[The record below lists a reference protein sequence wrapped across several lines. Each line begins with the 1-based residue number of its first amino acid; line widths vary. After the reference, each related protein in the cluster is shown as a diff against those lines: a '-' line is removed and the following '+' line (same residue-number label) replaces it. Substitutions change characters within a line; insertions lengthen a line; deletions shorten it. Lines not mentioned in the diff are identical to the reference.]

1 VEEIIQFDKD
11 VFLFLHNLGSERW
24 DGFWLIITKQL
35 CWTPIFLIVFYFLL
49 KKVGIKLNFWKYYL
63 SALFLPIGL
72 ILFII
77 ILKANFRDKELQIK
91 LKNILL
97 IFVFLS
103 LLILV
108 TDQLTNF
115 FKYSFERLRPCN
127 DPTLE
132 GLIRTKED
140 WVRKSFGYFS
150 GHASNSMATTTFI
163 FLLFRKDFKYAF
175 LLFLFPLIFA
185 YSRIYLGLHF
195 PGDILT
201 GYLFGLFLGTF
212 FYRVYKIMQPKYF
225 PVS

>member
-1 VEEIIQFDKD
+1 LEEIIQFDKN
-11 VFLFLHNLGSERW
+11 VFLFLNNLGSERW

-35 CWTPIFLIVFYFLL
+35 HWSPIFLFIFYFII
-49 KKVGIKLNFWKYYL
+49 KKIGWKQFGYVV
-63 SALFLPIGL
+63 LFL
-72 ILFII
+72 
-77 ILKANFRDKELQIK
+77 A
-91 LKNILL
+91 
-97 IFVFLS
+97 V
-103 LLILV
+103 LILV

-127 DPTLE
+127 DTSLE
-132 GLIRTKED
+132 GQMREVLT
-140 WVRKSFGYFS
+140 RKSYSFFS

-163 FLLFRKDFKYAF
+163 FLLFRKYFKYSF
-175 LLFLFPLIFA
+175 LLFVFPLIFA

-212 FYRVYKIMQPKYF
+212 FYRLYKIIQPKYF